1 MDVRATQGRGE
12 VKFGGGKRVM
22 ALFGMGVL
30 TFVVG
35 VIASTGIGGVL
46 VVANDWS
53 RSGTFPTI
61 ASEADGLNSGHWY
74 YGWTTYNANISG
86 PGLIEIVWDGW
97 SHAIMTLLRAMFQ
110 LQIESAALICMV
122 ITVSA
127 APVLLIAPVCKR
139 WQPGEEGRSLRA
151 SIAGAAA
158 IGSACAIGILL
169 TAGDLLTFMLHDIGV
184 IGPNGNVLDGVITP
198 VTLLCA
204 WVAIGVLWAWLLSHA
219 GSSRHPGAV
228 TRWVRWLFAGS
239 CVEIAIA
246 APTYVLAIRRDTCY
260 CSWGSWWA
268 IVAGT
273 TTMVLLCGPAL
284 VLLATRQ
291 TRMQWMRSVCSEC
304 GYPRRGNAPLCTECG
319 KPVPA

>member
-46 VVANDWS
+46 AVAADWMTRATAPTNS
-53 RSGTFPTI
+53 TATSG
-61 ASEADGLNSGHWY
+61 S
-74 YGWTTYNANISG
+74 TTYSPNGSG
-86 PGLIEIVWDGW
+86 LGLIESVWTAWTDV
-97 SHAIMTLLRAMFQ
+97 IMALLGEMFQ
-110 LQIESAALICMV
+110 LRIESAAMICIAV
-122 ITVSA
+122 AFSA
-127 APVLLIAPVCKR
+127 MPVLLIAPVCKR

-151 SIAGAAA
+151 SIVGAAA
-158 IGSACAIGILL
+158 IGSACAVGILL
-169 TAGDLLTFMLHDIGV
+169 TAGDLLTFVLRDTGV
-184 IGPNGNVLDGVITP
+184 IGPNGNVLSWVIHP
-198 VTLLCA
+198 ATLLCA
-204 WVAIGVLWAWLLSHA
+204 WVAIGVLWAWLLSCA
-219 GSSRHPGAV
+219 GSSRHPGAI

-239 CVEIAIA
+239 CVEVAIA

-291 TRMQWMRSVCSEC
+291 ARMQWMRSVCGEC
-304 GYPRRGNAPLCTECG
+304 GYPRRGNAPLCPECG

>member
-30 TFVVG
+30 TFLVG
-35 VIASTGIGGVL
+35 VVVSTGIGGVL
-46 VVANDWS
+46 AVAADWIQQANS
-53 RSGTFPTI
+53 PTNSS
-61 ASEADGLNSGHWY
+61 ASN
-74 YGWTTYNANISG
+74 GWRTYNTNPSG
-86 PGLIEIVWDGW
+86 PGLIETWWNNWTG
-97 SHAIMTLLRAMFQ
+97 AIFALVQEM
-110 LQIESAALICMV
+110 LQFRIESAAMICIAV
-122 ITVSA
+122 TFAA

-158 IGSACAIGILL
+158 IGSACALGILF
-169 TAGDLLTFMLHDIGV
+169 TAGDLLTFALRDTGV
-184 IGPNGNVLDGVITP
+184 IRPEGNVLSWVLNP
-198 VTLLCA
+198 VTLLCT
-204 WVAIGVLWAWLLSHA
+204 WVAVGALWAWLLSYA
-219 GSSRHPGAV
+219 GSSRHPGV
-228 TRWVRWLFAGS
+228 ITRWVRWLFAGS
-239 CVEIAIA
+239 CVEVAIA
-246 APTYVLAIRRDTCY
+246 APTYVLAMRRDTCC

-291 TRMQWMRSVCSEC
+291 TRMQWMRSVCGEC
-304 GYPRRGNAPLCTECG
+304 GYPRRGNAPLCPECG

>member
-1 MDVRATQGRGE
+1 M
-12 VKFGGGKRVM
+12 KFGGGKRVM
-22 ALFGMGVL
+22 ALVGMGSL

-35 VIASTGIGGVL
+35 VLVSTGIGGVAIIAASWARNGTL
-46 VVANDWS
+46 PTTPSATDWYVEEYFY
-53 RSGTFPTI
+53 RWNTHNTNG
-61 ASEADGLNSGHWY
+61 
-74 YGWTTYNANISG
+74 SG
-86 PGLIEIVWDGW
+86 PGLIETAWDGW
-97 SHAIMTLLRAMFQ
+97 GHAIMALLRGMFQ

-122 ITVSA
+122 ITVTA

-158 IGSACAIGILL
+158 IGSACALGILF
-169 TAGDLLTFMLHDIGV
+169 TAGDLLTFALRDTGV
-184 IGPNGNVLDGVITP
+184 IRPEGNVLSWVLNP
-198 VTLLCA
+198 VTLLCT
-204 WVAIGVLWAWLLSHA
+204 WVAVGALWAWLLSYA
-219 GSSRHPGAV
+219 GSSRHPGV
-228 TRWVRWLFAGS
+228 ITRWVRWLFAGS
-239 CVEIAIA
+239 CVEVAIA
-246 APTYVLAIRRDTCY
+246 APTYVLAMRRDTCC

-319 KPVPA
+319 KPVPE

>member
-1 MDVRATQGRGE
+1 M
-12 VKFGGGKRVM
+12 KFGGGKRVM

-46 VVANDWS
+46 AVAADWMTRATAPTNS
-53 RSGTFPTI
+53 TATSG
-61 ASEADGLNSGHWY
+61 S
-74 YGWTTYNANISG
+74 TTYSPNGSG
-86 PGLIEIVWDGW
+86 LGLIESVWTAWTDV
-97 SHAIMTLLRAMFQ
+97 IMALLGEMFQ
-110 LQIESAALICMV
+110 LRIESAAMICIAV
-122 ITVSA
+122 AFSA
-127 APVLLIAPVCKR
+127 MPVLLIAPVCKR

-151 SIAGAAA
+151 SIVGAAA
-158 IGSACAIGILL
+158 IGSACAVGILL
-169 TAGDLLTFMLHDIGV
+169 TAGDLLTFVLRDTGV
-184 IGPNGNVLDGVITP
+184 IGPNGNVLSWVIHP
-198 VTLLCA
+198 ATLLCA
-204 WVAIGVLWAWLLSHA
+204 WVAIGVLWAWLLSYA
-219 GSSRHPGAV
+219 GSSRHPGAI

-239 CVEIAIA
+239 CVEVAIA

-291 TRMQWMRSVCSEC
+291 TRMQWMRSVCGEC
-304 GYPRRGNAPLCTECG
+304 GYPRRGNATVCPECG
-319 KPVPA
+319 KPVPG

>member
-1 MDVRATQGRGE
+1 M
-12 VKFGGGKRVM
+12 KFGGGKRVM

-35 VIASTGIGGVL
+35 VVVSTGIGGVL
-46 VVANDWS
+46 VVANDLS
-53 RSGTFPTI
+53 RSGNFPTI
-61 ASEADGLNSGHWY
+61 ASDPDGLNSGHWY
-74 YGWTTYNANISG
+74 YGWTTYSTNISG

-97 SHAIMTLLRAMFQ
+97 SHAIMALLRAMFQ
-110 LQIESAALICMV
+110 IQIESAALICMV

-151 SIAGAAA
+151 SIVGAAA
-158 IGSACAIGILL
+158 IGSACAVGILL
-169 TAGDLLTFMLHDIGV
+169 TTGDLLTFVLRDTGV
-184 IGPNGNVLDGVITP
+184 IGPNGNVLSWVIHP
-198 VTLLCA
+198 ATLLCA
-204 WVAIGVLWAWLLSHA
+204 WVAIGVLWAWLLSYA
-219 GSSRHPGAV
+219 GSSRHPGAI

-239 CVEIAIA
+239 CVEVAIA

-291 TRMQWMRSVCSEC
+291 TRMQWMRSVCGEC
-304 GYPRRGNAPLCTECG
+304 GYPRRGNAPLCPECG